1 MDSTPVCPY
10 CDTELEYD
18 DLVDNNYDGS
28 RHESIWEGHCP
39 VCGKIFTWVE
49 IYLFDRIAN
58 FEEEE
63 MEEE

>member
-28 RHESIWEGHCP
+28 RHESI
-39 VCGKIFTWVE
+39 
-49 IYLFDRIAN
+49 
-58 FEEEE
+58 
-63 MEEE
+63 